1 MQTSEIPSDKSL
13 LEILEAVGQ
22 EIEAATVG
30 SEAEAEAFRV
40 RYLGQRSGIVT
51 KLFKRIRE
59 VPPEDRREAGQRLNA
74 LKKLAEARLEAAR
87 NHLRQDQDEQQ
98 AAIDLTLPGRRPTP
112 TGSTHLITQ
121 TLHDITRIF
130 ERLGFTVADGP
141 EIEDDWHNFTAL
153 NFPPDHPARD
163 MQDTLF
169 IEPPANDGSGG
180 VMLRT
185 HTSPVQIRVM
195 EANDP
200 PFRLIAPGRVYRNE
214 TITYKSY
221 CLFYQVEGLVVDEGV
236 TMSDLKH
243 VLYTFARTFFGDEV
257 TLRFRPSFFPF
268 TEPSAEVDIWWP
280 LPDHPKGGR
289 WMEILGSGMVDPNV
303 LEAVGIDSER
313 YTGYAFGMGVER
325 PAMLRYGIDDIR
337 LFYENDVR
345 FLDQF

>member
-1 MQTSEIPSDKSL
+1 METPVSQSDKSL
-13 LEILEAVGQ
+13 LEMVDLLLRD
-22 EIEAATVG
+22 IEAAPLR
-30 SEAEAEAFRV
+30 SDEEAEAFRV
-40 RYLGQRSGIVT
+40 RYLGQKQGIIT
-51 KLFKRIRE
+51 NLFKRIRE
-59 VPPEDRREAGQRLNA
+59 VPAEDRRTAGQQLNA
-74 LKKLAEARLEAAR
+74 LKKAAESRLEAAR
-87 NHLRQDQDEQQ
+87 DALRDQQRQ
-98 AAIDLTLPGRRPTP
+98 GRTTLDLTLPGRRPL
-112 TGSTHLITQ
+112 TGSTHPLTTTFQ
-121 TLHDITRIF
+121 DIIQIF

-169 IEPPANDGSGG
+169 IEASDEGKDG

-185 HTSPVQIRVM
+185 HTSPVQIRTM

-221 CLFYQVEGLVVDEGV
+221 CLFHQVEGLVVDEGV
-236 TMSDLKH
+236 TMADLKH
-243 VLYTFARTFFGDEV
+243 VLYTFARTYFGEDV
-257 TLRFRPSFFPF
+257 RLRFRPSFFPF
-268 TEPSAEVDIWWP
+268 TEPSAELDIWWD
-280 LPDHPKGGR
+280 LPDHPQGGR

-337 LFYENDVR
+337 LFYENDIR
-345 FLDQF
+345 FLNQF

>member
-1 MQTSEIPSDKSL
+1 MQSDKSL
-13 LEILEAVGQ
+13 LEIVGDLHQ
-22 EIEAATVG
+22 EIEAATLG
-30 SEAEAEAFRV
+30 SKKDAEAFRV
-40 RYLGQRSGIVT
+40 RYLGQKNGLVT
-51 KLFKRIRE
+51 NLFKRIRE
-59 VPPEDRREAGQRLNA
+59 VPPEDRRSTGQQLNA
-74 LKKLAEARLEAAR
+74 LKKRAEARLEEALAQAR
-87 NHLRQDQDEQQ
+87 DEQTTH
-98 AAIDLTLPGRRPTP
+98 ADIDLTLPGRRPL
-112 TGSTHLITQ
+112 TGSIHPLTT

-130 ERLGFTVADGP
+130 ERLGFTIADGP

-169 IEPPANDGSGG
+169 VEASEGGEGG

-185 HTSPVQIRVM
+185 HTSPVQIRAM
-195 EANDP
+195 QAGEP

-221 CLFYQVEGLVVDEGV
+221 CLFHQVEGLVVDEGV
-236 TMSDLKH
+236 TMADLKH
-243 VLYTFARTFFGDEV
+243 VLYTFARTFFGDDV
-257 TLRFRPSFFPF
+257 KLRFRPSFFPF
-268 TEPSAEVDIWWP
+268 TEPSAEVDIWWK
-280 LPDHPKGGR
+280 LPDHPQGGR

-337 LFYENDVR
+337 VFYENDVR